1 MWQKILTMSLVLIM
15 VLSFAACDK
24 EPSVEEVLDGIIA
37 AANDITSVSYDMDAE
52 LEMFVSTGAEDA
64 GHIDANMTLNGV
76 MDIENRQIHTDMDVS
91 FSYTDVL
98 SSSTKDSISM
108 DMGMALYLLDETIYA
123 MTDIPMM
130 GVTWQKYSLSAEEI
144 QQIEEMLG
152 RQDSMLNPQMILE
165 MAEVTIE
172 GSGTINGISCYRLKL
187 EMDPE
192 KVWQKIE
199 ELAQEAGEAMPEEFE
214 REILDKII
222 DGISMKMWVAQDTYY
237 TAKMQM
243 LIDIELNVEDF
254 GDIEEAMQAVKIN
267 ASIEILMYDY
277 NEPVTIT
284 LPPEAEEAVEVPM
297 E

>member
-1 MWQKILTMSLVLIM
+1 MWQKIFTISLVLIIA
-15 VLSFAACDK
+15 LSFAACDK

-98 SSSTKDSISM
+98 SSSTEDSISM

-152 RQDSMLNPQMILE
+152 GQSLMVNPQMVLE

-172 GSGTINGISCYRLKL
+172 GSEKIDGVNCHRLKL
-187 EMDPE
+187 EMDAE
-192 KVWQKIE
+192 KLWQKIE
-199 ELAQEAGEAMPEEFE
+199 EMAQDAGEAIPEEFD
-214 REILDKII
+214 REILDKIVNS
-222 DGISMKMWVAQDTYY
+222 ISMKMWVAEDTYY
-237 TAKMQM
+237 TTRMQM
-243 LIDIELNVEDF
+243 TIDIELNAEDF
-254 GDIEEAMQAVKIN
+254 GDIQVMESVKIN
-267 ASIEILMYDY
+267 ASYDILLYDY
-277 NEPVTIT
+277 NKPVTIT